1 MFKWINRKFT
11 NRVIAVFAVLLIA
24 LSFLVMVWTA
34 VYTSK
39 AVYGSYEKT
48 LGMLFENKARD
59 VRELIERTELALDL
73 LLDEENSFAD
83 MIIENSSDDVKRIN
97 VFTDARRMF
106 LTNLSISL
114 NNITQNY
121 NASLFVNR
129 DMGAY
134 DVCPNS
140 ETIDITKTVP
150 IGIYK
155 IDTIKDSA
163 MLTKIKESNG
173 DMVWF
178 SGENR
183 NSICAAKK
191 LIKYRLVGST
201 ASITD
206 IGIVCISFDISHL
219 DKGLEESVLT
229 RNAEISIENGSGEI
243 IYSNIKESKCSG
255 KCVRYE
261 FAISDN
267 LTMKTTVPKKDVDK
281 LTRNYI
287 LISVLIVFVF
297 LMVGIGVVVLISKNI
312 TEPIVILSG
321 HMEHNNE
328 LKEIGVNGERADE
341 IGNIYRSYNKMVSR
355 INRMIEKLKEASI
368 REKNMEL
375 KMMQLQI
382 NPHFIYN
389 SLDNVN
395 CRLLMMGE
403 FEVANKIS
411 ELVNYM
417 RYNMRNPEE
426 MSTVKKEAEMIKSYM
441 HALELQYEDRIS
453 LKFDIPDELMNC
465 RMPKMLLQPLVEN
478 SVTHGIETT
487 GTRFLDILVL
497 AEKQNGDLRISVTDS
512 GICIDLDEINRHMAG
527 EINISKNRGYGIRNV
542 NERLKLIYG
551 EGYHLEY
558 EKDEKGHTRVSF
570 NIKYEIS
577 AEPEENG

>member
-1 MFKWINRKFT
+1 MFKWVNRKFT
-11 NRVIAVFAVLLIA
+11 NRVIAVFAVLLIVVS
-24 LSFLVMVWTA
+24 LSVMIWTA

-39 AVYGSYEKT
+39 VVYGSYEKT

-73 LLDEENSFAD
+73 LLDDENSFSD
-83 MIIENSSDDVKRIN
+83 MIIEKNNDDVRRIH

-121 NASLFVNR
+121 NASLFVNE

-134 DVCPNS
+134 EVCPNGDMV
-140 ETIDITKTVP
+140 DITKNIP

-155 IDTIKDSA
+155 IDTIKDSPQF
-163 MLTKIKESNG
+163 TKIKESNG

-178 SGENR
+178 FGENEK
-183 NSICAAKK
+183 SIYAAKK
-191 LIKYRLVGST
+191 LIKYRLIGGT
-201 ASITD
+201 ASIID
-206 IGIVCISFDISHL
+206 MGIVCISFDISHL
-219 DKGLEESVLT
+219 DKDLAESVLT
-229 RNAEISIENGSGEI
+229 QNAKISIENGDGEI
-243 IYSNIKESKCSG
+243 IYSNTKSAEPSG
-255 KCVRYE
+255 KSVCYE

-267 LTMKTTVPKKDVDK
+267 LTMKTIVPKSDVNK
-281 LTRNYI
+281 VTGNYI

-297 LMVGIGVVVLISKNI
+297 LMAGIGVVVLISKNI
-312 TEPIVILSG
+312 TEPIVILSS
-321 HMEHNNE
+321 HMENNNE
-328 LKEIGVNGERADE
+328 LKEIGIKEERADE

-375 KMMQLQI
+375 RLMQLQI

-417 RYNMRNPEE
+417 RYNMKNPEE
-426 MSTVKKEAEMIKSYM
+426 ASTVKKETEMIKSYM
-441 HALELQYEDRIS
+441 HALELQYEDRIR

-465 RMPKMLLQPLVEN
+465 SMPKMLLQPLVEN

-487 GTRFLDILVL
+487 GSRFLDIVVLV
-497 AEKQNGDLRISVTDS
+497 KRHNDDLKISVTDS
-512 GICIDLDEINRHMAG
+512 GNCTNLDEINRHMAG

-558 EKDEKGHTRVSF
+558 NKDEQGHTRASF
-570 NIKYEIS
+570 NIKYEICTDT
-577 AEPEENG
+577 G